1 MCYWYFLTSIRWF
14 FMNLTRHLLQS
25 DKENEPV
32 VSVDFIGG
40 HSLHFIDRGSSWYVF
55 NGHCSHLLLVSY
67 VPAVQAAIFIIYGKE
82 KKKTRN
88 LYIVLCSVI
97 LYGKFE

>member
-1 MCYWYFLTSIRWF
+1 
-14 FMNLTRHLLQS
+14 MNLTRHLLQS

-67 VPAVQAAIFIIYGKE
+67 VPAVQAAIFINYGKE